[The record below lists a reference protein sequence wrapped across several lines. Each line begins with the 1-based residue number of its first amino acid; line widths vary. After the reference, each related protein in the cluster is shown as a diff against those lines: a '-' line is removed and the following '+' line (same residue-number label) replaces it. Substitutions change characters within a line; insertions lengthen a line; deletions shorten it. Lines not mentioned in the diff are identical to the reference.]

1 MNADLTA
8 GPAGITF
15 NATGGS
21 SQASGT
27 SLISPAGLL
36 ALQGGNHNLTSATNN
51 VSAVASIAGDIDFVN
66 SGALQVGIPGTVG
79 MQNTGTI
86 NVSTVNGN
94 IDIVIILALQI
105 RAVAQL
111 HLMQALAVQ
120 QAHLAAEISYSQTH
134 L

>member
-1 MNADLTA
+1 MQILSRTCWNS
-8 GPAGITF
+8 F

-36 ALQGGNHNLTSATNN
+36 ALQGGNHSLTSSTNN
-51 VSAVASIAGDIDFVN
+51 VSAVFAGDVDFVN

-86 NVSTVNGN
+86 HVN
-94 IDIVIILALQI
+94 
-105 RAVAQL
+105 
-111 HLMQALAVQ
+111 
-120 QAHLAAEISYSQTH
+120 S
-134 L
+134 